1 MSFAAL
7 LPIVLGALKQAW
19 AWRAWLIPVLLAVAL
34 AGAIAWGRHL
44 LASRADA
51 EAKAEQYRAA
61 ALSAEA
67 AIEEM
72 KIHQAHIDA
81 AVGAS
86 HAAQL
91 ARLASSS
98 KIRQGVSSA
107 LPAPA
112 CPPDPAVLH
121 GLELLRGEAHG

>member
-1 MSFAAL
+1 MMAWIPIAL
-7 LPIVLGALKQAW
+7 RALKQAW
-19 AWRAWLIPVLLAVAL
+19 AWRAWLVPVFLGVVL
-34 AGAIAWGRHL
+34 AGAVAYARHL
-44 LASRADA
+44 QTSRADA

-67 AIEEM
+67 AIDEM

-86 HAAQL
+86 HAAEL
-91 ARLASSS
+91 ARLAGSS
-98 KIRQGVSSA
+98 KIRQGVASA
-107 LPAPA
+107 PQAPA